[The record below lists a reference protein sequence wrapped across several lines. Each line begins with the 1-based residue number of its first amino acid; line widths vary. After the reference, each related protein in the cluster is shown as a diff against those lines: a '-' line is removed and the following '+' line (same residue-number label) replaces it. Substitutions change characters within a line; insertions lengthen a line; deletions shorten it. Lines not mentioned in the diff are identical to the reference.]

1 MPTKEKP
8 KNVQIPLTI
17 FKDII
22 AFMEC
27 CDISGCEPA
36 FQQLYRRIF
45 SALIAKQD
53 SLELR
58 DAYAK
63 VVFASDEKQKKEA
76 LKEYLE
82 QKALNEG

>member
-27 CDISGCEPA
+27 CDTSGCELE

-45 SALIAKQD
+45 SALISKQE

-63 VVFASDEKQKKEA
+63 VVFAGDENQKKAA

-82 QKALNEG
+82 QKALSED

>member
-1 MPTKEKP
+1 MTAKKKP

-27 CDISGCEPA
+27 CDITGCEPE

-45 SALIAKQD
+45 STLLAKQE

-63 VVFASDEKQKKEA
+63 VVFAGDEKQKKEA
-76 LKEYLE
+76 LKAYLE
-82 QKALNEG
+82 QKELGEG

>member
-1 MPTKEKP
+1 MSAKEKP

-27 CDISGCEPA
+27 CDITDCEPE

-45 SALIAKQD
+45 STLIDKQTSID
-53 SLELR
+53 LR
-58 DAYAK
+58 DAYSK
-63 VVFASDEKQKKEA
+63 VVFAGDEKQKSEA
-76 LKEYLE
+76 LKTYLE
-82 QKALNEG
+82 KKELNEG